1 MRHLCYKYFV
11 PLLASA
17 TQVFVRLFLSIH
29 LSQSPTQNTGPAPE
43 VTRAHLEQDALC
55 CFTSNSVTPVY
66 PREARIGH
74 IEGVVKLIL
83 VIAPDGSIADLQAV
97 SGDPLLLDST
107 MKAVRQWR
115 FFIGGFLGKPR
126 EIEVPLS
133 FTFKIEDPPKPAYLH
148 LTSGKTIRADEV
160 REFTDGIEYVL
171 GSRTHHLSATSV
183 ANIDGCAR
191 VTAVLQREKDCIPA
205 GGPSFSVRAIP
216 LLPAVTPSR

>member
-1 MRHLCYKYFV
+1 MRHLCYKYFMS
-11 PLLASA
+11 LLATV
-17 TQVFVRLFLSIH
+17 TQVLVRLFLSIH
-29 LSQSPTQNTGPAPE
+29 LSQSPDQTPGPAPE
-43 VTRAHLEQDALC
+43 RIHLEQDALC
-55 CFTSNSVTPVY
+55 CFTSHSVTPVY
-66 PREARIGH
+66 PRDARVGH

-97 SGDPLLLDST
+97 SGDPLLLAST

-160 REFTDGIEYVL
+160 TEFADGIEYAL
-171 GSRTHHLSATSV
+171 GNRTHHISANSV

-191 VTAVLQREKDCIPA
+191 VTVVLQREGDFIPA

-216 LLPAVTPSR
+216 LLPAVTPPR

>member
-11 PLLASA
+11 LLLASL
-17 TQVFVRLFLSIH
+17 TQVLVGLLLSIH
-29 LSQSPTQNTGPAPE
+29 LAQSPDQATGPAPE
-43 VTRAHLEQDALC
+43 VARVHLEQDALC
-55 CFTSNSVTPVY
+55 CFTSHSVAPVY
-66 PREARIGH
+66 PREARVGH
-74 IEGVVKLIL
+74 TEGVVKLIL

-97 SGDPLLLDST
+97 SGDALLLDST

-115 FFIGGFLGKPR
+115 FSIGGFLGKPR
-126 EIEVPLS
+126 ELEVPLS

-171 GSRTHHLSATSV
+171 GSRTHHISANSV

-191 VTAVLQREKDCIPA
+191 VTVKPQREGDCIPA